1 MQVFEYSTVNAATII
16 LYFYLAEQLWIQ
28 SVFFTCDTTFAGVSC
43 GQGLNAVWGV
53 RNLISSIFNGDG
65 VGACRVRYIGD
76 SVGAVPVVLD
86 GCILWL
92 ALWVLSI
99 DNIEL
104 F

>member
-1 MQVFEYSTVNAATII
+1 MS
-16 LYFYLAEQLWIQ
+16 YFYSSEQLWICC
-28 SVFFTCDTTFAGVSC
+28 VFFTCKATFAGISR
-43 GQGLNAVWGV
+43 GQGLDAVWGV

-86 GCILWL
+86 SCILWP

-104 F
+104 FQMVANGSEMIV